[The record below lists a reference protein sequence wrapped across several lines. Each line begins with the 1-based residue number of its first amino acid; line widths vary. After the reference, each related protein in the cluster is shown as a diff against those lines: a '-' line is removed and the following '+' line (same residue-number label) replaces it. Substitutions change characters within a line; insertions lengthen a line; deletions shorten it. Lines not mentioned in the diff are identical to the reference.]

1 MKQVSYVG
9 YNALDAVKP
18 LLEQSGFNRIL
29 LVHGKKSFAL
39 CGAEEK
45 LSWMIENHNVVEF
58 SDFELNPKIE
68 DVDRGVSLFK
78 ENDIDCIIAVGGGS
92 VIDMAKLINWF
103 SSNDLDSQKYLIEDQ
118 NSVKDGKV
126 LIAVPTTSG
135 AGSEGT
141 HFAVFYVDKVKH
153 SAAHETILPDLAII
167 DPNLSSSQP
176 PYISATSG
184 MDALSQAI
192 ESYWSIYSIDESQKY
207 SRKAI
212 ELILPNLKQS
222 VVAPTPESR
231 LAMAEAAYLAGKA
244 INITKTTAPHAVSYP
259 ITSHFGIAHGHAVA
273 LTMPSIFE
281 FNGLVDVEDVS
292 DPRGESFV
300 RKTID
305 QLLDLLGLTTLY
317 SVKDFFENLMKE
329 IGLETRLSDLGIN
342 TDEDIEL
349 IIKNGFNPDQV
360 RNNPRVLT
368 ESALRKMLL
377 RIR

>member
-1 MKQVSYVG
+1 MKQVSYI
-9 YNALDAVKP
+9 
-18 LLEQSGFNRIL
+18 GFNSISALKDLVEKGGFRNIL
-29 LVHGKKSFAL
+29 LVHDNQSYAL

-45 LSWMIENHNVVEF
+45 LAWMNESCSVVEF

-103 SSNDLDSQKYLIEDQ
+103 SANDLNSQKYLIEDQ
-118 NSVKDGKV
+118 NSVEDGKV

-135 AGSEGT
+135 TGSEGT

-176 PYISATSG
+176 PYISAASG

-192 ESYWSIYSIDESQKY
+192 ESYWSIYSTDESQKY
-207 SRKAI
+207 SKKAI

-231 LAMAEAAYLAGKA
+231 LAMAEAAYLAGKS

-259 ITSHFGIAHGHAVA
+259 ITSYFGIAHGHAVA
-273 LTMPSIFE
+273 LILPSIFE

-292 DPRGESFV
+292 DQRGEQYV

-317 SVKDFFENLMKE
+317 SVKEFFDTLMEE
-329 IGLETRLSDLGIN
+329 IGLKTKLSDLRIN

-349 IIKNGFNPDQV
+349 IIKNGFNPDRV
-360 RNNPRVLT
+360 RNNPRILT
-368 ESALRKMLL
+368 EFRLRKMLL